1 MKGYTTTLM
10 ELNKKLNPVITDREV
25 NESDF
30 MKEEVYVALLEIVK
44 REAYRMVDITNDI
57 EI

>member
-10 ELNKKLNPVITDREV
+10 ELNKRLNPVITEREV

-30 MKEEVYVALLEIVK
+30 MKEEVYIALLEIVK

-57 EI
+57 

>member
-10 ELNKKLNPVITDREV
+10 ELNKRLNPVITEREV
-25 NESDF
+25 NGSDF
-30 MKEEVYVALLEIVK
+30 MKEEVYLALLEIVK
-44 REAYRMVDITNDI
+44 REAYRMVDLTNDI